1 MDSVQGGVHNT
12 VRAARTRADSA
23 DIRGGPVM
31 TRATFILA
39 SAAALLVA
47 APAAAVLHEGAT
59 VPALTATGALAGK
72 TFSFNLQNELKKGPV
87 VLYFFPKAFT
97 PGCNME
103 ANAFA
108 QHIDDFKRAGAQVF
122 GMSGDNLDQLK
133 EFSVKECAGKFPVAT
148 ATPATIKAFDVALSM
163 NGQRNDAMTGRTSYV
178 IAPSGRIVMVHD
190 DLNFNEHVEKTL
202 AAVKALRNS

>member
-1 MDSVQGGVHNT
+1 
-12 VRAARTRADSA
+12 
-23 DIRGGPVM
+23 M
-31 TRATFILA
+31 TRATLIFA
-39 SAAALLVA
+39 SAAALLMA
-47 APAAAVLHEGAT
+47 APGSATLHEGAT
-59 VPALTATGALAGK
+59 APSLTATGALAGK

-108 QHIDDFKRAGAQVF
+108 EHIDDFKRAGAQVF
-122 GMSGDNLDQLK
+122 GMSGDNLEQLK

-148 ATPATIKAFDVALSM
+148 ATPATIRAFDVALSM

-190 DLNFNEHVEKTL
+190 DLNFNQHVQKTL
-202 AAVKALRNS
+202 AAVKALHNS